1 VQARTPAGDPSSPA
15 GPIHLGE
22 TAAKDRPA
30 SPSERRQ
37 RGTRSAAGADSAT
50 VSLALLVAGVIS
62 TVAFAVIVAAGAVL
76 SGNPAAAVLGLLA
89 SLYAPA
95 AAAGIVAALHSAR
108 GRARLQRPAAFLV
121 RLCQRL
127 ARRLAGDPAAIA
139 ARVLQRLGSFNP
151 GLPAIA
157 SAFGYALVNWAADAL
172 CLAAAIAT
180 PGPSS
185 HQRRRP
191 TCP

>member
-1 VQARTPAGDPSSPA
+1 M
-15 GPIHLGE
+15 
-22 TAAKDRPA
+22 
-30 SPSERRQ
+30 
-37 RGTRSAAGADSAT
+37 
-50 VSLALLVAGVIS
+50 
-62 TVAFAVIVAAGAVL
+62 L

-139 ARVLQRLGSFNP
+139 ARVLQRLGSFNL

-157 SAFGYALVNWAADAL
+157 SAFGYALVNWAADTL
-172 CLAAAIAT
+172 CLAAAIAVIGAAVPWDT
-180 PGPSS
+180 LLLVWSAGAAAASFSPTLWA
-185 HQRRRP
+185 QRRGHRP
-191 TCP
+191 DHRPARSRAPERYAFRRVVWLVVMAPWRCAWRADLRGA

>member
-1 VQARTPAGDPSSPA
+1 M
-15 GPIHLGE
+15 
-22 TAAKDRPA
+22 
-30 SPSERRQ
+30 
-37 RGTRSAAGADSAT
+37 AGADSAT

-62 TVAFAVIVAAGAVL
+62 TVAFAVIVAGGAVL

-127 ARRLAGDPAAIA
+127 ARRLAGDPDGI
-139 ARVLQRLGSFNP
+139 RGRSIRLR
-151 GLPAIA
+151 L
-157 SAFGYALVNWAADAL
+157 
-172 CLAAAIAT
+172 
-180 PGPSS
+180 
-185 HQRRRP
+185 RP
-191 TCP
+191 PR